1 MKSVKTRFLEY
12 VKMNTQS
19 KTDAEE
25 FPSTRG
31 QLEFARRLVNE
42 MEIMGLEEVALDE
55 YGYVTATLPAT
66 LERDLPV
73 IGLIAHMDTS
83 EDMRGEGVN
92 PQIIPAYDGGD
103 VVLNLESGLVMSA
116 RMFPE
121 LKKYKG
127 QELITTDGTTL
138 LGADDKAG
146 VAAIVTAMEY
156 LLEHPENPHGKVRVA
171 FTPDEE
177 TGRGVDFFD
186 VAKFGADF
194 AYTVDGGEI
203 GELEYETF
211 NASQGYVTIRG
222 RNVHPGSAKGKMLN
236 SMLLA
241 MEFNA
246 MLPANERPEHTE
258 GREGFFHL
266 NKMQAS
272 IEETKMAYLI
282 RDHDRGIFEKR
293 KETFRAAGELLN
305 KRYGEGTVEVV
316 MKDVYYN
323 MREMIEPVF
332 HIVELAKQAMRKA
345 GVEPI
350 LAPVRGGTDGA
361 RLSFMGLPCPNL
373 FTGGLNAHGR
383 FECLPTRSLE
393 KAVEV
398 VLNIITL
405 AAQGAE

>member
-1 MKSVKTRFLEY
+1 MKSVKARFLEY
-12 VKMNTQS
+12 VKINTQS

-31 QLEFARRLVNE
+31 QLEFARLLVDE
-42 MEIMGLEEVALDE
+42 MKAIGLEEVTLDE
-55 YGYVTATLPAT
+55 HGYVMAALPAT
-66 LERDLPV
+66 FERDLPV

-103 VVLNLESGLVMSA
+103 VVLNQESGLVMSA

-127 QELITTDGTTL
+127 QELITTDGSTL

-146 VAAIVTAMEY
+146 VAAILTAMEY
-156 LLEHPENPHGKVRVA
+156 LLAHPEIRHGKVRVA

-177 TGRGVDFFD
+177 TGRGVDHFN

-211 NASQGYVTIRG
+211 NASQGYVTVIG

-236 SMLLA
+236 SMLVA

-246 MLPANERPEHTE
+246 LLPANERPEHTE

-272 IEETKMAYLI
+272 IEETKMVYLI
-282 RDHDRGIFEKR
+282 RDHDRGIFDQR
-293 KETFRAAGELLN
+293 KAILDAAGELLN

-350 LAPVRGGTDGA
+350 LIPVRGGTDGA

-373 FTGGLNAHGR
+373 FTGGLNFHGR
-383 FECLPTRSLE
+383 YECLPTRSLE

-405 AAQGAE
+405 AAQGE